1 MPVGGFLR
9 KFEAPCSSLALGNQA
24 VRDVDDLAG
33 GFPGLAQ
40 LTDDARREPFPGRRL
55 DAAIA
60 IGDAPWANGPD
71 CGRLFAGM
79 RATAFDGIR
88 DSRGRRAVE
97 IIFQTVPTGCR
108 HDAACGDIDRSILDM
123 NRVPVILRLPFTDD
137 QDIGSRAVH
146 EFSKFFRRLAERVE
160 TVDLLSDKFEIVL
173 DHVFIN
179 RALVA
184 DEFGEQLIA
193 QHFCKIFQDDGF
205 FFAKTAR

>member
-1 MPVGGFLR
+1 
-9 KFEAPCSSLALGNQA
+9 
-24 VRDVDDLAG
+24 
-33 GFPGLAQ
+33 
-40 LTDDARREPFPGRRL
+40 
-55 DAAIA
+55 
-60 IGDAPWANGPD
+60 
-71 CGRLFAGM
+71 
-79 RATAFDGIR
+79 
-88 DSRGRRAVE
+88 
-97 IIFQTVPTGCR
+97 
-108 HDAACGDIDRSILDM
+108 M
-123 NRVPVILRLPFTDD
+123 NRVPVILPLPFTDD